1 MAREARELD
10 ARKIKGRKPSFAR
23 NVFHVG
29 ALGGKRARTP
39 SNDFERTQIPG
50 PGNPS
55 ILGQGDL
62 RVAHCESR
70 RETLP
75 GRSGWPE
82 KLESWTPGKLRD
94 ESPASPGMCFTLEHS
109 GGIGPVRPATILNV
123 RKFQAQETP
132 QFSGKETSAW
142 LTVNL
147 AERPCPVGQGGQRS
161 SRVGRQENKGTKAQ
175 LRQECVSR
183 WSTRGGKGPYAQQRC
198 GEYAKSGPGN
208 PSILGQG
215 DLRVAHC
222 ESRRVRVG
230 QRSSRVGRQEN

>member
-75 GRSGWPE
+75 RVRVAREARELDARKIKGRKPSFARNVFHVGA
-82 KLESWTPGKLRD
+82 LGGNRARTPSND
-94 ESPASPGMCFTLEHS
+94 F
-109 GGIGPVRPATILNV
+109 
-123 RKFQAQETP
+123 
-132 QFSGKETSAW
+132 
-142 LTVNL
+142 
-147 AERPCPVGQGGQRS
+147 ERTQIP
-161 SRVGRQENKGTKAQ
+161 
-175 LRQECVSR
+175 
-183 WSTRGGKGPYAQQRC
+183 
-198 GEYAKSGPGN
+198 GPGN

-222 ESRRVRVG
+222 ESRRETLPGGSGWPEKLESWTPGNLRDESPASPRMCFTLEHSGGKGPVRPATMWRV
-230 QRSSRVGRQEN
+230 RKIRPWKPLNSRARRPPRGSL